1 MFSKDVQTVLTYL
14 ALLIIL
20 YGAYKALVGVLE
32 GAKGKKG
39 GSRAKRGLDKI
50 KSRKKLS
57 RKFCRKW
64 NKNIKKRKRKI
75 RKTGNSSKK
84 TKLEK
89 RVQGVAKK
97 MCYVGCK
104 QVGKLGLSCGAGGA
118 GAGGAGGAGAG
129 GCSVGYSSKA
139 DWDRAVE
146 TARAVAADQ
155 NGVPTR
161 IIAERD
167 VETARTVAADQNG
180 VPVDERNKLTD
191 SLYTKYNNNNG
202 CMPTILV
209 EVLEF
214 VGKNQCV
221 NGTAVKWTCEE
232 VVKELVNNYYDP
244 SPGITVSANVAE
256 FTVSFIKYRYKEKH
270 GMTLSQDAEAELREL
285 FWPDGNQKYHHSL
298 DQYLSAILSQK
309 YQKWKTKR
317 MTTGTPTTPIKKT
330 PLSFL
335 PLRV

>member
-1 MFSKDVQTVLTYL
+1 MAMFSKDVQTVLTYL

-118 GAGGAGGAGAG
+118 GAGGAGAGGAGAGGAGGAGAGAG
-129 GCSVGYSSKA
+129 GCTEGYSSKA
-139 DWDRAVE
+139 EWDEIWQRYVE
-146 TARAVAADQ
+146 AELDLYDRFGFNAEQQQAA
-155 NGVPTR
+155 NVFMGELKNR
-161 IIAERD
+161 FE
-167 VETARTVAADQNG
+167 
-180 VPVDERNKLTD
+180 
-191 SLYTKYNNNNG
+191 NNYLKNN
-202 CMPTILV
+202 CMPTRLV
-209 EVLEF
+209 DAFSYRERNECFADENAWSGCKQNAATKMFYLYS
-214 VGKNQCV
+214 KNEIME
-221 NGTAVKWTCEE
+221 TADLAQMIEDEWSN
-232 VVKELVNNYYDP
+232 EL
-244 SPGITVSANVAE
+244 
-256 FTVSFIKYRYKEKH
+256 
-270 GMTLSQDAEAELREL
+270 
-285 FWPDGNQKYHHSL
+285 SL
-298 DQYLSAILSQK
+298 DQKIVLLQNNNLYKTYTLTEFVKHIQDIDEAI
-309 YQKWKTKR
+309 R
-317 MTTGTPTTPIKKT
+317 HIPFPI
-330 PLSFL
+330 
-335 PLRV
+335 LRVSPK